1 MTKCEQI
8 IVNAAIA
15 AGRIR
20 ERRGRSVQD
29 QIRQCVRSMRKR
41 NTFRPTPRYCVWMLN
56 GFNYTDSLARAKRWA
71 LSNRPYVRQDMMG
84 WWSDENLKVKD
95 SRTDITVWECSA
107 WN

>member
-15 AGRIR
+15 AGRIS
-20 ERRGRSVQD
+20 ERRGRSVSMQVE
-29 QIRQCVRSMRKR
+29 QCLRSMRKR
-41 NTFRPTPRYCVWMLN
+41 NTFWATPRYGVKMLN
-56 GFNYTDSLARAKRWA
+56 GTNYTDSLPRAKRWA
-71 LSNRPYVRQDMMG
+71 LQNRPFVRQDMMG

-95 SRTDITVWECSA
+95 SKTGITIWDCLA

>member
-15 AGRIR
+15 AGRIS
-20 ERRGRSVQD
+20 ERYGLSVSMQV
-29 QIRQCVRSMRKR
+29 QQCLRSMRKR
-41 NTFRPTPRYCVWMLN
+41 NRFVAKPRYCVWMLN

-95 SRTDITVWECSA
+95 STTDITVWECSA